1 MSMWP
6 CGHVVNRQKCHVRA
20 VRRRATAPAVTQS
33 SLDLIRITA
42 YTNIVTLEVHVR
54 DAAQFF
60 KVLADEARLKMLWL
74 LFNQQELC
82 VCDIMAALDITQS
95 KASRHLSTLRHAD
108 LVIDRKDGLWSYY
121 ALRPAEDA
129 LAREHLKLL
138 KASLGR
144 MPDAA
149 LLLTR
154 LQTCLQAKKSGS
166 GCVQNGTRAALKNT
180 CKRTGKAPAQG
191 ASK

>member
-1 MSMWP
+1 M
-6 CGHVVNRQKCHVRA
+6 
-20 VRRRATAPAVTQS
+20 PAVTKS
-33 SLDLIRITA
+33 SLDRTRTTA
-42 YTNIVTLEVHVR
+42 YTNIVTREVHVR

-74 LFNQQELC
+74 LFNHRELC

-108 LVIDRKDGLWSYY
+108 LVVDRKQGLWSYY

-144 MPDAA
+144 MPDAVP
-149 LLLTR
+149 LLTR
-154 LQTCLQAKKSGS
+154 LRACLQAKKSGS
-166 GCVQNGTRAALKNT
+166 GCVQNGARAALKNT
-180 CKRTGKAPAQG
+180 CKRTGKSPVQG
-191 ASK
+191 AGK